1 MSSSNATKN
10 TPAGTSEPALS
21 SINAPSGSLSTV
33 DSQSSPKPH
42 NPTILSTSASDTQDL
57 FNRVQTVLS
66 TYLTSSPLY
75 KILLSTLSLSSA
87 AHGHVTLELVVLPV
101 HVNSKAVL
109 HGSLSATLVDLVGGL
124 AIASTGSK
132 TGLSTDMH
140 ISFAGSASEGDTL
153 RIEGFAERVGAT
165 LAFTRVRIGKEVREG
180 EQMLVATGSHTK
192 YVR

>member
-1 MSSSNATKN
+1 MSSSNAMEN
-10 TPAGTSEPALS
+10 TAAATSEPTQS
-21 SINAPSGSLSTV
+21 SLNAPSGSPSAI
-33 DSQSSPKPH
+33 DSQSSSKIPNSVVP
-42 NPTILSTSASDTQDL
+42 STSESDTQDL

-66 TYLTSSPLY
+66 TYLTSSLLY
-75 KILLSTLSLSSA
+75 KILLSTLSLSST
-87 AHGHVTLELVVLPV
+87 AHGHVALELVVLPV

-140 ISFAGSASEGDTL
+140 VSFVGSASEGDTL

-165 LAFTRVRIGKEVREG
+165 LAFTRVRIEKEGREG
-180 EQMLVATGSHTK
+180 ERFLVATGSHTK